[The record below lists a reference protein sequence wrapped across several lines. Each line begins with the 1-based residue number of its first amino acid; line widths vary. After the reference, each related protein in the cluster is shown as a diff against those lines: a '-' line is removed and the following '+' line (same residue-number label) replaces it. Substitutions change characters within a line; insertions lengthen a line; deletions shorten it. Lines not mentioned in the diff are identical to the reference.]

1 MPLLEIA
8 DISLQFGGLKAVDGV
23 SFSVADNEILAVIGP
38 NGAGKTTIFNV
49 VSRIYKPDRGSIRFA
64 GKELTL
70 LRSDELPGLG
80 LARTFQNI
88 ELFAGT
94 TVLSNILLGCH
105 VHRRT
110 GLLSELLYL
119 PSARRQENAFREQV
133 EELIDFLDL
142 GPYRDAEI
150 GSLPYGIRKTV
161 ELARALAVRP
171 RLLLL
176 DEPSSGL
183 NIEETAHVGQ
193 LIGRIRDSIKTA
205 IVMVEHDMSLVN
217 KVSDRVLAL
226 DAGRVVAQG
235 TPREIRNNDAVKR
248 AYLGT
253 T

>member
-1 MPLLEIA
+1 MPLLEIT
-8 DISLQFGGLKAVDGV
+8 DVSLQFGGLKAVDGV
-23 SFSVADNEILAVIGP
+23 SFSVADNEILAIIGP

-49 VSRIYKPDRGSIRFA
+49 VSRIYRPDRGSIRLA
-64 GKELTL
+64 GAELTL
-70 LRSDELPGLG
+70 LRADELPRLG

-119 PSARRQENAFREQV
+119 PGARRQEDAFRAQA
-133 EELIDFLDL
+133 EELIEFLDL
-142 GPYRDAEI
+142 GPYRYAEI
-150 GSLPYGIRKTV
+150 TSLPYGIRKAV

-193 LIGRIRDSIKTA
+193 LIGRIRDRFKTA
-205 IVMVEHDMSLVN
+205 VVMVEHDMSLVN

-226 DAGRVVAQG
+226 DAGRVIAQG
-235 TPREIRNNDAVKR
+235 TPGEIRNNNAVKR
-248 AYLGT
+248 AYLGMD
-253 T
+253 